1 MSDVLVMLFVKGYRQ
16 SNLSKARGS
25 QQKGGLMQHNIT
37 ILLLLLSM
45 SSTAG
50 QAPWYQW
57 QSKTT
62 GGLIC
67 AQHSPGDGWVQ
78 HAAPFRTAGHCKQ
91 ALPQNR
97 KKP

>member
-1 MSDVLVMLFVKGYRQ
+1 MRDAM
-16 SNLSKARGS
+16 
-25 QQKGGLMQHNIT
+25 
-37 ILLLLLSM
+37 ILLLLLLCTTSM
-45 SSTAG
+45 AE

-57 QSKTT
+57 QSKIT

-67 AQHSPGDGWVQ
+67 AQHSPGQGWVQ
-78 HAAPFRTAGHCKQ
+78 QAAHFRTAGHCKQ